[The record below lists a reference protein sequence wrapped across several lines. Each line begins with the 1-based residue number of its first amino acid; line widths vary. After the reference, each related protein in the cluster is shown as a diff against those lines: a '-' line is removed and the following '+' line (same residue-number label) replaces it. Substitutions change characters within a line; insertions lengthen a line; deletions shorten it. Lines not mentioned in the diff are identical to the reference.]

1 MHVSV
6 AYAEMEKQLWIHIEL
21 DEGATVLDAID
32 RAGILKRIPHIDLDT
47 QKVGIFGKLVELDQ
61 PLKED
66 DRVEI
71 YRSIIADKNEVTWR
85 SREETQPDTKATTG
99 DGKS

>member
-6 AYAEMEKQLWIHIEL
+6 AYAEMDKQLWLHIEL
-21 DEGATVLDAID
+21 DEGATVQDAID
-32 RAGILKRIPHIDLDT
+32 RAGILRRFPHIDLGK

-61 PLKED
+61 PLKDE

-71 YRSIIADKNEVTWR
+71 YRAIIADKNEVTWR
-85 SREETQPDTKATTG
+85 SREESQSAAKPATG
-99 DGKS
+99 DG